1 MRFLKHLSRTHLLLH
16 LIDIAPIDQSDP
28 IEGALSIV
36 AELKKHSQT
45 LYNKERWL
53 VLNKTDLLPED
64 EVDAHCEA
72 IVEALQGKLEWQGSI
87 YRISAVSGAGT
98 QRLAADIMTRLENLR
113 EEAEETARREALAA
127 EREAAERAKKNA
139 TDNVTRQEDSGNTN
153 A

>member
-1 MRFLKHLSRTHLLLH
+1 MYKR
-16 LIDIAPIDQSDP
+16 Q
-28 IEGALSIV
+28 AL
-36 AELKKHSQT
+36 E
-45 LYNKERWL
+45 
-53 VLNKTDLLPED
+53 
-64 EVDAHCEA
+64 
-72 IVEALQGKLEWQGSI
+72 GKLEWQGSI

-139 TDNVTRQEDSGNTN
+139 TDEVMRQDDSGNTN